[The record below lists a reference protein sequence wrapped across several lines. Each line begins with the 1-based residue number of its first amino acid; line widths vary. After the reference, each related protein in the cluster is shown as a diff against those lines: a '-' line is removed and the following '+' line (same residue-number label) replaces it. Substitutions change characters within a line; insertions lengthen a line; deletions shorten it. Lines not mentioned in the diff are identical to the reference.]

1 MVNRTQVCNVE
12 IGAQETL
19 NFLKVREVT
28 KENIVIEISKT
39 GNDNGIR

>member
-12 IGAQETL
+12 IGVQETL

-28 KENIVIEISKT
+28 KENIIIEISKT
-39 GNDNGIR
+39 GHDNGIR